1 MARISTRYVCQSCGY
16 EAPRWVGKCPECAA
30 FNTFAEEKVTPIP
43 RGAASSRSGST
54 SSTRSA
60 NLSRPQSLSATSSS
74 QRARLSTQIPEFDRV
89 LGGGLVPGSLV
100 LIGGDP
106 GIGKSTLLLEAA
118 VRLAQMYG
126 TGIYASGEESAEQI
140 RLRADRLGL
149 VSDDLLLLAET
160 DLSVIESQIQDLKP
174 SFAILDSVQTVSHPA
189 LDSAAGTLTQVRE
202 VATAMQRAAKEDG
215 VPIFL
220 VGHVNKEG
228 NLAGPRALEHI
239 VDCVLQLEGDENYNF
254 RILRATKNRFGSTNE
269 MGVFEMTE
277 RGMESVSNPS
287 ELFLSERQSQSP
299 GSVVVA
305 TVEGSRP
312 LLVEVQALCA
322 PSYFTS
328 PRRTVTGADFNRVN
342 VVLAVIE
349 KRLGMR
355 LGDMDVYVNVVG
367 GVRVLEP
374 ALDLG
379 IALAVISSLH
389 DVPLPPDV
397 VVFGEIGLAGEV
409 RTVSHADR
417 RAIEAGR
424 LGFSQCVLPRVSA
437 EKLSA
442 KEGLELV
449 AASTLHDAVEAL
461 LPQVLGGK
469 RRTKSVS
476 ANVSNQSG
484 AARNGSARNLTT
496 RNGAS
501 KIAARND
508 FDDLTDENFSD
519 DGFAS
524 DNIADD
530 NIAGDDIVEKRSVPH
545 SVTQKVTRSGEPP
558 KPPSSTRFG
567 RSVEELGIS
576 SRSIYERDDE
586 DDAS

>member
-1 MARISTRYVCQSCGY
+1 MRSSAFNDGRGRVVNSAFIPRPSFFMARISTRYVCQACGY

-30 FNTFAEEKVTPIP
+30 FNTFVEEKAVPAP
-43 RGAASSRSGST
+43 RGASSRAPAPA

-60 NLSRPQSLSATSSS
+60 SLSRPQSLSATGVS
-74 QRARLSTQIPEFDRV
+74 QRARLSTDVPELDRV

-118 VRLAQMYG
+118 VRLSAKHG
-126 TGIYASGEESAEQI
+126 IGIYASGEESAEQI

-149 VSDDLLLLAET
+149 HSDNLLLLAET
-160 DLSVIESQIQDLKP
+160 DLSVIESHIRDAKP
-174 SFAILDSVQTVSHPA
+174 AFAILDSVQTVSHPA
-189 LDSAAGTLTQVRE
+189 LDSAPGTLTQVRE
-202 VATAMQRAAKEDG
+202 VATAMQRVAKEGG
-215 VPIFL
+215 VPVFL

-239 VDCVLQLEGDENYNF
+239 VDAVLQLEGDENYNF

-277 RGMESVSNPS
+277 RGMESVQNPS

-342 VVLAVIE
+342 VALAVIE

-367 GVRVLEP
+367 GVRVVEP

-389 DVPLPPDV
+389 DAPVPPDV
-397 VVFGEIGLAGEV
+397 CVFGEVGLAGEV
-409 RTVSHADR
+409 RAVSHGDR
-417 RAIEAGR
+417 RAMEAAR
-424 LGFSQCVLPRVSA
+424 LGFNQCVLPRASA
-437 EKLSA
+437 QKLSA
-442 KEGLELV
+442 KDGLKLTGT
-449 AASTLHDAVEAL
+449 ATLHDAVESL
-461 LPQVLGGK
+461 LPQVLGGGR
-469 RRTKSVS
+469 RRTRKENNDASPS
-476 ANVSNQSG
+476 LQG
-484 AARNGSARNLTT
+484 RRFAAKTQ
-496 RNGAS
+496 
-501 KIAARND
+501 
-508 FDDLTDENFSD
+508 TD
-519 DGFAS
+519 
-524 DNIADD
+524 
-530 NIAGDDIVEKRSVPH
+530 R
-545 SVTQKVTRSGEPP
+545 Q
-558 KPPSSTRFG
+558 SSTRLVDGNNNGSKDERNF
-567 RSVEELGIS
+567 SESNTDWLGNS
-576 SRSIYERDDE
+576 
-586 DDAS
+586 